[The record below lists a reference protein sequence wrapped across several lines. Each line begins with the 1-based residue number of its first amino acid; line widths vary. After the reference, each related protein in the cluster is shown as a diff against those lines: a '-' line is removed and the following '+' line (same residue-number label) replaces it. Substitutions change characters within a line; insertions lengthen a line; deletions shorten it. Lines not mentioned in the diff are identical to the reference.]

1 MARKLAVS
9 AIVVMVVSPWSW
21 LYQWG
26 FGGDYWENYMKS
38 NLYKA
43 QCKSSENVDYG
54 DNDILALSITSMK
67 NIGR

>member
-1 MARKLAVS
+1 
-9 AIVVMVVSPWSW
+9 
-21 LYQWG
+21 
-26 FGGDYWENYMKS
+26 MKS

-43 QCKSSENVDYG
+43 QSKSSENVDYG